1 MLRKELSPLSY
12 RVKVKHRYLLPGR
25 VSLQA
30 AAIVMNALRIAVRAQ
45 AAALSA
51 GRNTRGRFTKPQRES
66 ITMSLV
72 GVETGSGVLVIESES
87 STLLD
92 VPGAAF
98 SEMIAEINRSQDLP
112 AHTGMQRALLALE
125 SLFRRESDADV
136 EEVEFI
142 DKDGNAARVDFQTMS
157 RIRSTL
163 EDQARDDGAETVAVT
178 GRLLELDLARQSFR
192 VHTAADEVETIGY
205 TDSMEQ
211 VVRDALNAFVVARV
225 ATNAGHQDLLSLE
238 IIENVPES
246 RFSER
251 RSLDSIVSEQG
262 ISPLQ
267 DLDAL
272 AMPDLVAV
280 PYDEFESFVKALRHK
295 EP

>member
-1 MLRKELSPLSY
+1 
-12 RVKVKHRYLLPGR
+12 
-25 VSLQA
+25 
-30 AAIVMNALRIAVRAQ
+30 MNALRIAVRAQ
-45 AAALSA
+45 AATFSA
-51 GRNTRGRFTKPQRES
+51 RRTIRGRLTKLQRES

-72 GVETGSGVLVIESES
+72 GVEKGSGVLVIESES
-87 STLLD
+87 PTPLD

-98 SEMIAEINRSQDLP
+98 SEMIAEINRPQNLP
-112 AHTGMQRALLALE
+112 AHTGMQRAVLALE
-125 SLFRRESDADV
+125 SLFRRESDAEV

-142 DKDGNAARVDFQTMS
+142 DKHGNVARVDFQTMS
-157 RIRSTL
+157 RIRSTF
-163 EDQARDDGAETVAVT
+163 EDQARDDGVETAALT

-192 VHTAADEVETIGY
+192 VHTAGDEVETIGY
-205 TDSMEQ
+205 TDIMEQ
-211 VVRDALNAFVVARV
+211 VVRDALNAFVVATV

-251 RSLDSIVSEQG
+251 RSLDSIVNEQG

-272 AMPDLVAV
+272 AMPDLIAV